1 MNSHK
6 LCFYNIPVYI
16 LLIIPL
22 LMVNSIYAQENDDCL
37 MCHGDNTLTGKKD
50 GKAFSVFVDGKKLAS
65 SVHSG
70 IQCIDCH
77 ADLAGPI
84 SRIKLM

>member
-1 MNSHK
+1 MKSLK
-6 LCFYNIPVYI
+6 LCLYNIPIYI
-16 LLIIPL
+16 LLLIML

-37 MCHGDNTLTGKKD
+37 MCHADNTLTRKKD
-50 GKAFSVFVDGKKLAS
+50 GKTFSVFVDGKKLAS

-77 ADLAGPI
+77 ADLAGVRFP
-84 SRIKLM
+84 S